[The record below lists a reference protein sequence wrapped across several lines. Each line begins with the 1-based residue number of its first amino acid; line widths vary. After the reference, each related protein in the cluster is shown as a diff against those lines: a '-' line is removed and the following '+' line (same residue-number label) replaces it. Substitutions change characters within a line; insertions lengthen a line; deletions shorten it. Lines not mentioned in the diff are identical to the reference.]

1 MKKHFFD
8 PGLYADALRQL
19 RFVGLAGTLLLC
31 LEAVIIPIGI
41 LISNRRSES
50 YGAVFVQSVDG
61 ITMHPLLILTYCV
74 MAPLMMLYL
83 FQFLNKRAASDFY
96 HAIPN
101 SRVSLFFSFF
111 AAVMTWLA
119 AAAVASTLLSLAGF
133 LLLGASV
140 SVNVFSLLILLF
152 NSLAGC
158 LFVCGA
164 MAVAMCLTGT
174 LFTNVTVS
182 LLIIFMPR
190 LLLAVFCSA
199 LQGML
204 PMISSLYFI
213 PPLDSQYNVVTNL
226 FFGAFNGN
234 AELSFTFIGGG
245 IYTLSIG
252 ALYTGLA
259 SWLFHRRKSETA
271 GKAAPNR
278 ALQTLY
284 RLLISMLVCLFP
296 CVFIAASILN
306 RETVDGESL
315 FTYVVFYLGAVL
327 VYFLY
332 ELFTTR
338 KWRNLLRSI
347 PALGILLLMNA
358 AFTGGIVAAYYS
370 TLSFRPAAEDMEAV
384 RFINRSDDDYFNI
397 KTSTV
402 KLSDPAIQE
411 IVAQRLHYTLELA
424 KESPQS
430 YYDAQYELSM
440 TVQQVAIYLPGRTL
454 YRNILLSSKN
464 LNDIAAILGENS
476 TYREAYQSLP
486 EHPNV
491 SVSGL
496 NAKQAAEIYAVMRDE
511 IAGLDFAV
519 WYRYLQLGGDFSHQ
533 GLGAYDYDV
542 NSLLNGASVRFS
554 GAIGARSYSTS
565 IPLGPLL
572 PKTCALYMRY
582 VNENAAPLLD
592 TLQDADWQGTE
603 ELWIQGYRFTG
614 LPAPSQYFSRS
625 YAGDTLLLL
634 QDDLR
639 AWAES
644 LESMAGQPPTLD
656 RPLYAIALT
665 DEHGLTSRLYI
676 NAPDDAIPDFIR
688 QYGEAY

>member
-8 PGLYADALRQL
+8 PGLYLDALRQL
-19 RFVGLAGTLLLC
+19 RFIGLSGALLLC

-50 YGAVFVQSVDG
+50 YGSAFVQSVDG
-61 ITMHPLLILTYCV
+61 MSMHPLLILTYCV

-119 AAAVASTLLSLAGF
+119 AAAVVSTLLSLAGF
-133 LLLGASV
+133 LLLGPAV
-140 SVNVFSLLILLF
+140 AVNGFSLLILLF
-152 NSLAGC
+152 NSMAAC

-164 MAVAMCLTGT
+164 VAVAMCVTGT

-190 LLLAVFCSA
+190 LLLAVFCST
-199 LQGML
+199 LQEML

-226 FFGAFNGN
+226 LFGAFNGN
-234 AELSFTFIGGG
+234 ADLSFTFLGGG

-259 SWLFHRRKSETA
+259 SWLFYRRKSETA

-284 RLLISMLVCLFP
+284 RLLVSMLVCLFP
-296 CVFIAASILN
+296 CVFIASAILN
-306 RETVDGESL
+306 REALDGESL
-315 FTYVVFYLGAVL
+315 FTYAVFYLGAVL

-338 KWRNLLRSI
+338 KWRNLLRAV

-370 TLSFRPAAEDMEAV
+370 TLDIRPQAGDMEAV
-384 RFINRSDDDYFNI
+384 RFINRSDNDYFSI

-402 KLSDPAIQE
+402 KIRDPAMQE
-411 IVAQRLHYTLELA
+411 IVAQRLNYTLELA
-424 KESPQS
+424 KDSPQA
-430 YYDAQYELSM
+430 YYDAQNDLSM
-440 TVQQVAIYLPGRTL
+440 TAQQVAVYLPGRTL
-454 YRNILLSSKN
+454 YRNLLFSSRD
-464 LNDIAAILGENS
+464 LNDIAGILGENP

-486 EHPNV
+486 EHPSV
-491 SVSGL
+491 SVYGL
-496 NAKQAAEIYAVMRDE
+496 NAQQAADVYAVMRRE

-519 WYRYLQLGGDFSHQ
+519 WYRYLQSGGEPSYYRDQ
-533 GLGAYDYDV
+533 AYRHTGV
-542 NSLLNGASVRFS
+542 NALLNGASVRFS
-554 GAIGARSYSTS
+554 GSVGARSYSTS
-565 IPLGPLL
+565 IPLDPLL
-572 PKTCALYMRY
+572 PETCALYMRY
-582 VNENAAPLLD
+582 ANENAGPVLE
-592 TLQDADWQGTE
+592 TLQGMDWTGAE
-603 ELWIQGYRFTG
+603 ELRIQGYRFAG
-614 LPAPSQYFSRS
+614 LPDRSKYFSRT
-625 YAGDTLLLL
+625 YTGDALLLL
-634 QDDLR
+634 QDELR
-639 AWAES
+639 AWADS
-644 LESMAGQPPTLD
+644 LENMAGQPPSLD
-656 RPLYAIALT
+656 RPLYAVSLT
-665 DEHGLTSRLYI
+665 DGSGVASLYI
-676 NAPDDAIPDFIR
+676 NAPDDTLPDFIR
-688 QYGEAY
+688 QYGEQ